1 MPVTVERE
9 PSSRDPVCTSADDRP
24 EVMATIRDVALQR
37 GKAKRDIRPLPTR
50 VRCPQLLD
58 RRPVGDQ
65 RDLDVG
71 NREREPFDRHVV
83 RRRTERLSGDRRR
96 AGRWPHGGSSPA
108 AIRSHAKALVKA
120 YCIRMHEYVCIRAA
134 VGVRSGLFA
143 GQRDR
148 RTDLRWPPEDSN
160 PFTGGVMK
168 RRIRQH
174 RVTGTRIAVVML
186 LAGAI
191 AAASVLAVTAGAA
204 TSAKTG
210 SSCTPL
216 LAASVHP
223 PGFDNT
229 KEIGLRNALVAA
241 LKGKSVSSVKS
252 WMVVNIL
259 AAYWVAGK
267 QGDARAAKELG
278 IGAHFEGPSQGQ
290 LAKQV
295 SMFNT
300 LAATGA
306 TGYFASVIDPVSEGS
321 IINKAVAKGID
332 VVAIDSPV
340 PANDAKTFTFI
351 GTPNVTAGFAAG
363 QAMLKAL
370 PNGGDVAILVGSLT
384 ATNVIQRTQGFMQA
398 IKGSKLKVIS
408 TENDNGVAATAATNA
423 STVIASH
430 PDLKGIYAEYSYEGP
445 AAAVAVKNKGD
456 IGKISVVADD
466 NEPGTITG
474 LKNGAIVASILQQ
487 PFMQGYLGAYVTAA
501 MHVLGPA
508 KVASIMK
515 PFETAGVISTGV
527 GTLTKANL
535 SADIA
540 YNKAIGV
547 G

>member
-1 MPVTVERE
+1 ME
-9 PSSRDPVCTSADDRP
+9 
-24 EVMATIRDVALQR
+24 
-37 GKAKRDIRPLPTR
+37 
-50 VRCPQLLD
+50 
-58 RRPVGDQ
+58 
-65 RDLDVG
+65 
-71 NREREPFDRHVV
+71 
-83 RRRTERLSGDRRR
+83 
-96 AGRWPHGGSSPA
+96 
-108 AIRSHAKALVKA
+108 
-120 YCIRMHEYVCIRAA
+120 
-134 VGVRSGLFA
+134 
-143 GQRDR
+143 
-148 RTDLRWPPEDSN
+148 
-160 PFTGGVMK
+160 

-174 RVTGTRIAVVML
+174 RATGTRVAV
-186 LAGAI
+186 LATL
-191 AAASVLAVTAGAA
+191 AAALATAMVLAATGTAGVS
-204 TSAKTG
+204 SAKSLSG
-210 SSCTPL
+210 TPL
-216 LAASVHP
+216 LAATVHP

-229 KEIGLRNALVAA
+229 KEIGLRDALVAA
-241 LKGKSVSSVKS
+241 MKGQSLKSVNT

-278 IGAHFEGPSQGQ
+278 IAAHFEGPSQGQ

-300 LAATGA
+300 LASTGA
-306 TGYFASVIDPVSEGS
+306 TGYFTSVIDPVSEGA
-321 IINKAVAKGID
+321 IINKAVAKGVD

-340 PANDAKTFTFI
+340 PPADAKTFTFI

-363 QAMLKAL
+363 QAMMKAL

-398 IKGSKLKVIS
+398 IKGSKIKVIQ

-430 PDLKGIYAEYSYEGP
+430 PTLKGIYAEYSYEGP
-445 AAAVAVKNKGD
+445 AAAVAVKAKGD

-474 LKNGAIVASILQQ
+474 LQNGSIVASILQQ
-487 PFMQGYLGAYVTAA
+487 PFMQGYLGAYITAE
-501 MHVLGPA
+501 MKVLGPA
-508 KVASIMK
+508 KVATIMK

-535 SADIA
+535 PADLA
-540 YNKAIGV
+540 YNKAIGA

>member
-1 MPVTVERE
+1 
-9 PSSRDPVCTSADDRP
+9 
-24 EVMATIRDVALQR
+24 
-37 GKAKRDIRPLPTR
+37 
-50 VRCPQLLD
+50 
-58 RRPVGDQ
+58 
-65 RDLDVG
+65 
-71 NREREPFDRHVV
+71 
-83 RRRTERLSGDRRR
+83 
-96 AGRWPHGGSSPA
+96 
-108 AIRSHAKALVKA
+108 
-120 YCIRMHEYVCIRAA
+120 
-134 VGVRSGLFA
+134 
-143 GQRDR
+143 
-148 RTDLRWPPEDSN
+148 
-160 PFTGGVMK
+160 MK

-210 SSCTPL
+210 SSGTPL

-321 IINKAVAKGID
+321 IINKAVAKGIG

-340 PANDAKTFTFI
+340 PTKDAKTFTFI

-363 QAMLKAL
+363 QAMKKAL

-384 ATNVIQRTQGFMQA
+384 ATNVIQRTAGFMQA
-398 IKGSKLKVIS
+398 IKGSNIKVVA
-408 TENDNGVAATAATNA
+408 TDNDNGVAATAATNA
-423 STVIASH
+423 STVIAAN
-430 PDLKGIYAEYSYEGP
+430 PNLKGIYAEYSYEGP
-445 AAAVAVKNKGD
+445 AAAVAVKTKGD
-456 IGKISVVADD
+456 IGKIGVVADD

-474 LKNGAIVASILQQ
+474 LQNGSIVASILQQ
-487 PFMQGYLGAYVTAA
+487 PFMQGYLGAYITTA
-501 MHVLGPA
+501 MKVLGNA
-508 KVASIMK
+508 KVAKIMK

-535 SADIA
+535 SADLA
-540 YNKAIGV
+540 YNKTIGA